1 MRRHNTHR
9 SAVVGG
15 AIALAFGLS
24 VLSAC
29 DDPPPPPKK
38 NSAVDTTASDALKSP
53 EEDETPEVAYAYSP
67 IGKRDPFKSLF
78 EEISKVQGS
87 EELTELQRYD
97 IDQLKLIAIITGP
110 ATPYAM
116 VEDPQKKGHT
126 VTRGTLIGKNWGRIS
141 AVTQRCLTVKEE
153 YRDYTGRKH
162 ANEVDLCLPEPP
174 ALKLD

>member
-1 MRRHNTHR
+1 MTRLHIPR
-9 SAVVGG
+9 SRLAGFLVLMTSGLGG
-15 AIALAFGLS
+15 L
-24 VLSAC
+24 VAC

-38 NSAVDTTASDALKSP
+38 PAALDPSAADALKTP
-53 EEDETPEVAYAYSP
+53 EEDETPEVAYAYSA

-78 EEISKVQGS
+78 EEISKTAGA

-97 IDQLKLIAIITGP
+97 IDQLKLIAIVTGP

-116 VEDPQKKGHT
+116 VEDPSAKGHT

>member
-1 MRRHNTHR
+1 MRRRHT
-9 SAVVGG
+9 SSPVSTG
-15 AIALAFGLS
+15 AILLVLTTSGLLA
-24 VLSAC
+24 AC
-29 DDPPPPPKK
+29 EDPPPPPKR
-38 NSAVDTTASDALKSP
+38 AEAAEAAAADALKAP
-53 EEDETPEVAYAYSP
+53 EEDETPEVAYAYSA

-78 EEISKVQGS
+78 EEISKVTGG

-97 IDQLKLIAIITGP
+97 IDQLKLIAIVTGA

-116 VEDPQKKGHT
+116 VEDPSAKGHT

>member
-1 MRRHNTHR
+1 M
-9 SAVVGG
+9 
-15 AIALAFGLS
+15 LLS
-24 VLSAC
+24 VGLTCVAGC

-38 NSAVDTTASDALKSP
+38 ASAADTAAAEALKAP
-53 EEDETPEVAYAYSP
+53 EEDETPEVAYAYSA

-78 EEISKVQGS
+78 EEISKVAGG

-97 IDQLKLIAIITGP
+97 IDQLKLIAIVTGP

-116 VEDPQKKGHT
+116 VEDPSAKGHT

>member
-1 MRRHNTHR
+1 MVSEHHIRR
-9 SAVVGG
+9 AVSGNL
-15 AIALAFGLS
+15 IALCLGLG
-24 VLSAC
+24 VLAGC
-29 DDPPPPPKK
+29 DDAPPPSKK
-38 NSAVDTTASDALKSP
+38 SSTAEAAAADALKPP

-78 EEISKVQGS
+78 EEISKVQGG

-97 IDQLKLIAIITGP
+97 IDQLRLIAIVTGP

-116 VEDPQKKGHT
+116 VEDPSRKGHT

-174 ALKLD
+174 ALKFD